1 MMRYNTIKP
10 NDVANAPGISISVYL
25 QGCPHHCK
33 GCFNPETWSYEG
45 GKPLTA
51 EIVENEIIAKLN
63 ENDIKRNLCILGGE
77 PLSNENLDTTLFI
90 ITNVLHYME
99 NKLPKIYIWTGY
111 TIEELIERI
120 NERDGYSELLS
131 IILTNINVLIDGP
144 FIEEQKDLSLKMRG
158 SRNQRII
165 EEPSLYVSLY

>member
-10 NDVANAPGISISVYL
+10 NDVANAPGVSVSVYL

-33 GCFNPETWSYEG
+33 GCFNPETWDYEG

-51 EIVENEIIAKLN
+51 KIVENEIIAKLN
-63 ENDIKRNLCILGGE
+63 ENNIERNLCILGGE
-77 PLSNENLDTTLFI
+77 PLSNENLDSTLFI
-90 ITNVLHYME
+90 LAGIFSNME
-99 NKLPKIYIWTGY
+99 KYPKIYVWTGY
-111 TIEELIERI
+111 TLEELKERI
-120 NERDGYSELLS
+120 NEEDEYSELLF
-131 IILTNINVLIDGP
+131 LVLNNIDYLIDGP